1 MSGLDI
7 AIPSGIAGALCTVIG
22 NIIISTYKN
31 WSNSRNGKSSI
42 ENKLSIDEKRNILD
56 QVKLLLESSEKYR
69 DEVRSDMERLKLEL
83 EKQAKQCN
91 DELSSMKSMYE
102 NELHSMQKK
111 MTALTEEVAEYRR
124 ENGALHLLLRDR
136 GVEIPSWVKK

>member
-1 MSGLDI
+1 
-7 AIPSGIAGALCTVIG
+7 
-22 NIIISTYKN
+22 
-31 WSNSRNGKSSI
+31 
-42 ENKLSIDEKRNILD
+42 
-56 QVKLLLESSEKYR
+56 LLLESSEKYR

-91 DELSSMKSMYE
+91 DELSSMKLIYE
-102 NELHSMQKK
+102 NELHSMQTK

>member
-1 MSGLDI
+1 M
-7 AIPSGIAGALCTVIG
+7 
-22 NIIISTYKN
+22 
-31 WSNSRNGKSSI
+31 
-42 ENKLSIDEKRNILD
+42 
-56 QVKLLLESSEKYR
+56 LLESSEKYR

-91 DELSSMKSMYE
+91 DELSSMKLIYE
-102 NELHSMQKK
+102 NELHSMQTK

>member
-1 MSGLDI
+1 MNGLDI

-31 WSNSRNGKSSI
+31 WANSRNGKIHI
-42 ENKLSIDEKRNILD
+42 ENKLSIDEKRNILE

-69 DEVRSDMERLKLEL
+69 DEVRSDMERMKLEL

-91 DELSSMKSMYE
+91 DELSSMKLMHE

-111 MTALTEEVAEYRR
+111 MAELTEEVAEYRR

>member
-1 MSGLDI
+1 M
-7 AIPSGIAGALCTVIG
+7 
-22 NIIISTYKN
+22 
-31 WSNSRNGKSSI
+31 
-42 ENKLSIDEKRNILD
+42 
-56 QVKLLLESSEKYR
+56 LLESSEKNR

-83 EKQAKQCN
+83 EKQAQQCN

-102 NELHSMQKK
+102 NELHSMQTK